1 MDIKEDLINYAD
13 IGARAAQ
20 KRKEKGLTQE
30 QLAFAA
36 NLSQST
42 VNKIEKGKTQAELAS
57 LIKIAN
63 ALHMTMDELLCGSVD
78 SSIPVYQKE
87 FAELV
92 RECNIYEMRLVI
104 DVTTDVLK
112 AFRAICKQN
121 EN

>member
-1 MDIKEDLINYAD
+1 M
-13 IGARAAQ
+13 
-20 KRKEKGLTQE
+20 
-30 QLAFAA
+30 AFTA

-42 VNKIEKGKTQAELAS
+42 VNKIEKGKTQAELSS

-63 ALHMTMDELLCGSVD
+63 VLDMTMDELLCGSVD

-92 RECNIYEMRLVI
+92 QECNVYEMRLVI

-121 EN
+121 EI